1 MGKLINK
8 HNTDLQAA
16 YYNRVMSDA
25 FEEIIMKKYK
35 WLIDFVKK
43 HDDLDFQTGFDQKQ
57 SKSWFSVYRGTGRIL
72 QISYRDKSRSRKEKI
87 DADKAYK
94 SLAPD
99 IFQNDGVMDEKSFEN
114 YHKKI
119 AKEQKFE
126 SFYLD
131 SKGDCKEGFYQTLI
145 ARRYTFENKSD
156 DDFVIFDKELVI
168 GFKDDDVKEIWNKD
182 IIDSQLKAINNLRT
196 KTSKKLPKDIK
207 PDYGE
212 FDFMGLTWDGDLII
226 MELKKDGSET
236 KSSLSPIQIAFYE
249 KQFTKLLKEDIGNSL
264 YNVIRDMIL
273 QKQRMGLIKMTPRA
287 KALPEGLS
295 GRIKKYIIIGNEEN
309 VSETIKKRFALVKEV
324 FLGNDLEVFTCD
336 KDGTL
341 RRSSQF
347 I

>member
-1 MGKLINK
+1 MSKLINK
-8 HNTDLQAA
+8 HNTDLHSA

-25 FEEIIMKKYK
+25 FEEIIMKKHK
-35 WLIDFVKK
+35 WLIEFVKN

-72 QISYRDKSRSRKEKI
+72 QISYNDKSRSGKEKI
-87 DADKAYK
+87 DADPAYK
-94 SLAPD
+94 RLAPD
-99 IFQNDGVMDEKSFEN
+99 IFQKDGVIDEKNFEN
-114 YHKKI
+114 YLIKI
-119 AKEQKFE
+119 TTEPKFE
-126 SFYLD
+126 RYYLD

-145 ARRYTFENKSD
+145 ARRYTFENTSD

-168 GFKDDDVKEIWNKD
+168 GFKDDGVKDAWNKE
-182 IIDSQLKAINNLRT
+182 IIDSQLIAINNLRT
-196 KTSKKLPKDIK
+196 KTSNKLPKDIK

-249 KQFTKLLKEDIGNSL
+249 KQFTKLLKEEGNRL
-264 YNVIRDMIL
+264 YNVIKDMIL

-309 VSETIKKRFALVKEV
+309 VSETIKKRFALVNEV

-336 KDGTL
+336 TDGTL

-347 I
+347 N